1 MGHGLGAAPEFIIA
15 HRLAGGQWPCYFK
28 DGGSGKYL
36 YLNSDIE
43 MRTYSHFWGGVEP
56 TSSVF
61 TTGSDTDVTGGNI
74 IAYCFTPIPGFS
86 AMGYFSG
93 NNSADGVYVPTDFAV
108 AWVMTKN
115 GSASGDWLITDIA
128 GSPHNP
134 ADEHLASNQTSGE
147 SSFSSSGYQIDLL
160 SNGFKLRGT
169 GAARNGNEDAIFYL
183 AFAAHP
189 FKANGGLAR

>member
-1 MGHGLGAAPEFIIA
+1 MGGT
-15 HRLAGGQWPCYFK
+15 
-28 DGGSGKYL
+28 D
-36 YLNSDIE
+36 
-43 MRTYSHFWGGVEP
+43 P

-61 TTGSDTDVTGGNI
+61 TTGTDGDVTNGNI

-86 AMGYFSG
+86 AMGFFSG
-93 NNSADGVYVPTDFAV
+93 NNSADGPYINTGFAV
-108 AWVMTKN
+108 AWLLTKN
-115 GSASGDWLITDIA
+115 RSASGDWLITDIA
-128 GSPHNP
+128 GSPHNES
-134 ADEHLASNQTSGE
+134 DEHLASNQLNGE
-147 SSFSSSGYQIDLL
+147 SSYSSSGYQVDLL